1 MFVICFLNLVKF
13 PSFFTSNT
21 WYSCVYIHVYSW
33 VLRLFAFLFSCFLA
47 FFFPACRKL
56 FLNLPLWKWNNLFL
70 FLLFFYLFIMFCS
83 LRVTTSI
90 YPVPSVCA
98 EDQISDWFDS
108 LAECLHWNVRKKQ
121 RQFDDFAEFDFRA
134 SQLSSPLTESNS
146 LSNSS
151 LNSFTSSAD
160 GLRC

>member
-1 MFVICFLNLVKF
+1 M
-13 PSFFTSNT
+13 
-21 WYSCVYIHVYSW
+21 
-33 VLRLFAFLFSCFLA
+33 
-47 FFFPACRKL
+47 
-56 FLNLPLWKWNNLFL
+56 
-70 FLLFFYLFIMFCS
+70 
-83 LRVTTSI
+83 TTSI